1 MRQQEIFRA
10 PIITDGYNYKTGL
23 NLIFSTLI
31 SVTRPMN
38 NLTIFVNNQPV
49 FEYDRETTLAE
60 DKRTFL
66 ENMDSD
72 MSRGIK
78 IQGELIS
85 EPDTQQ
91 RAKFMV
97 LNMIKAIQQDNQAV
111 IQASCAYLVNRLP
124 DLVEVQVN
132 EEGSKIN
139 IELVEDN

>member
-1 MRQQEIFRA
+1 
-10 PIITDGYNYKTGL
+10 
-23 NLIFSTLI
+23 
-31 SVTRPMN
+31 MN